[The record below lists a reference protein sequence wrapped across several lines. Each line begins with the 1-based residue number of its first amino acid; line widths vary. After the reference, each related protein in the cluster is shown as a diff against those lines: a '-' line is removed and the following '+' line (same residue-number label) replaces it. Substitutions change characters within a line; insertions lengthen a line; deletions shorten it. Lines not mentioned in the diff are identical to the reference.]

1 MKPIIFNSKKKNKS
15 MNCKNMIRSSMR
27 RNIMMLK
34 NVRGNN
40 TMRRK
45 TMRRNT
51 MRRNTMRRNTMRRT
65 KIRGGTVNPISE
77 IGSMFGTLGSSIQSA
92 VSSLYVPLTT
102 AYNPSLPISASPSS
116 QFITNQLPQSI
127 PTIFKSL

>member
-51 MRRNTMRRNTMRRT
+51 MRRK